1 MFIHVFHL
9 ITNERFWTFEVLSKY
24 YRKTVLKGQQ
34 LCEINFAPI
43 AKNAFMQQ
51 KINEYGVKANSKH
64 KLPQK
69 FQFFETMV
77 RSIRILNVD
86 RKQNFNVLE

>member
-1 MFIHVFHL
+1 
-9 ITNERFWTFEVLSKY
+9 LSIEAD
-24 YRKTVLKGQQ
+24 RN
-34 LCEINFAPI
+34 EINFAPI

-69 FQFFETMV
+69 F
-77 RSIRILNVD
+77 
-86 RKQNFNVLE
+86 